1 MRPKTVKRCQKLH
14 VRYLVTAALNQT
26 DRSPPNLAVHDFAP
40 NVCFGAM
47 TKIGRTT
54 GVGAQQPYCGQFS
67 TSAFC
72 EIRIDG
78 NSLQNDPTLL
88 AKSILA
94 VCSQYVVPAN
104 PTSPQLAGPLRRCLG
119 G

>member
-26 DRSPPNLAVHDFAP
+26 DRSPSNLAVHDFAP

-54 GVGAQQPYCGQFS
+54 RVGAKQTFFQYALHFGSPFNPALPLCRSPLMARRQP
-67 TSAFC
+67 
-72 EIRIDG
+72 
-78 NSLQNDPTLL
+78 
-88 AKSILA
+88 KS
-94 VCSQYVVPAN
+94 S
-104 PTSPQLAGPLRRCLG
+104 
-119 G
+119 